1 MHIAKFEK
9 DTIVIAAPKTYLKI
23 KDVENS
29 EEIIGKPH
37 RIFLSN
43 EGIIPEFEEIPFN
56 MIEEEE
62 KPVKKRSS
70 KK

>member
-9 DTIVIAAPKTYLKI
+9 DTIIIASPKTYLKI
-23 KDVENS
+23 KDMENS
-29 EEIIGKPH
+29 EEVIGKPH

-56 MIEEEE
+56 NEIKE
-62 KPVKKRSS
+62 KSS
-70 KK
+70 KKKSKK